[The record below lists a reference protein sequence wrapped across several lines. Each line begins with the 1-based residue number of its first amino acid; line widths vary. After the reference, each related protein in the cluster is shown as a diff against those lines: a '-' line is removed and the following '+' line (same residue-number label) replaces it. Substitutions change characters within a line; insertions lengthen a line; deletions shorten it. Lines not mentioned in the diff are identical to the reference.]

1 MLLIQVAKVHPPH
14 TNHSKV
20 TAITPVGS
28 VVSTTKEI
36 THSSRHPGVS
46 HLPGPARR
54 FATPGN
60 VNAGSCAGT
69 CETLSLDKLL
79 IIQDISISDG
89 QSLNGSRD
97 HIAIIA
103 TALKMCRGR
112 I

>member
-60 VNAGSCAGT
+60 G
-69 CETLSLDKLL
+69 LR
-79 IIQDISISDG
+79 
-89 QSLNGSRD
+89 QSASNDWLTRHRCSSTV
-97 HIAIIA
+97 ASA
-103 TALKMCRGR
+103 SS
-112 I
+112 